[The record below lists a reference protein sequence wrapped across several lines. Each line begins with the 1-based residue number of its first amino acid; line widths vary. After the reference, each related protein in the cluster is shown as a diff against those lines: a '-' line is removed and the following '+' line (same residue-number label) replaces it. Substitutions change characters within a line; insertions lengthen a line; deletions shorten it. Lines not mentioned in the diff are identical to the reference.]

1 VLISFT
7 DKNIRD
13 PTPPT
18 VTRAALE
25 AFEHQSGLPDVA
37 RFLIET
43 RRVSVVALS
52 DAGNVRDHGSA
63 VHS

>member
-1 VLISFT
+1 MSSEQSRPI
-7 DKNIRD
+7 
-13 PTPPT
+13 

-37 RFLIET
+37 RFLEET
-43 RRVSVVALS
+43 GRVSIVALS
-52 DAGNVRDHGSA
+52 DARSAGDHGKAS